1 MSTQRWNSAP
11 TRSSLLTKQMR
22 GTPYLVACRHTC
34 SDCGS
39 TPATPSNTATAP
51 SSTRSDRSTST
62 VKSTW
67 PGVSMMLIWW
77 SFQKQVVAAEVM
89 VMPRSCSWTIQSMVA
104 APSCTSPILRTRSS
118 GWFLFELIVSSRST
132 CTRPSCEARSSRGA
146 RPGGRN
152 PPGWSGGLPA
162 VVRVG
167 LVGLGHLVHVF
178 LALHRAANAVVGV
191 EELAGQP
198 LGHRA
203 LTALAGVPD
212 DPADRERVGAPGA
225 HLDRHLVRGTTDAA
239 ALNLEL
245 RLHVVD
251 RALQRRQGVAVGL
264 LANDVERVVDDGLGG
279 RLLATLQDLVGDL
292 RDEHRPVDGV
302 GHQLTARRG
311 APARHGISLPSWRRS
326 GYGPACGR
334 GHRRCRGGRG

>member
-1 MSTQRWNSAP
+1 MWA
-11 TRSSLLTKQMR
+11 
-22 GTPYLVACRHTC
+22 
-34 SDCGS
+34 
-39 TPATPSNTATAP
+39 
-51 SSTRSDRSTST
+51 
-62 VKSTW
+62 
-67 PGVSMMLIWW
+67 MMP
-77 SFQKQVVAAEVM
+77 M
-89 VMPRSCSWTIQSMVA
+89 
-104 APSCTSPILRTRSS
+104 LRTRSS

-132 CTRPSCEARSSRGA
+132 CRRPSCEARSSRGEHA
-146 RPGGRN
+146 RGGN

-167 LVGLGHLVHVF
+167 LVRLGHLVHVF

-225 HLDRHLVRGTTDAA
+225 HLDRHLVRGTTDTA
-239 ALNLEL
+239 ALHLEL

-279 RLLATLQDLVGDL
+279 AALCTPPEPFGGL
-292 RDEHRPVDGV
+292 
-302 GHQLTARRG
+302 RG
-311 APARHGISLPSWRRS
+311 AAPPG
-326 GYGPACGR
+326 
-334 GHRRCRGGRG
+334 RGGR

>member
-1 MSTQRWNSAP
+1 MWA
-11 TRSSLLTKQMR
+11 
-22 GTPYLVACRHTC
+22 
-34 SDCGS
+34 
-39 TPATPSNTATAP
+39 
-51 SSTRSDRSTST
+51 
-62 VKSTW
+62 
-67 PGVSMMLIWW
+67 MMP
-77 SFQKQVVAAEVM
+77 M
-89 VMPRSCSWTIQSMVA
+89 
-104 APSCTSPILRTRSS
+104 LRTRSS
-118 GWFLFELIVSSRST
+118 GWFLLLLISSSSRST
-132 CTRPSCEARSSRGA
+132 CRRPSCEARSSRGA
-146 RPGGRN
+146 RRGAQSPRLVR
-152 PPGWSGGLPA
+152 GLPA

-178 LALHRAANAVVGV
+178 LALHRAADAVVGID
-191 EELAGQP
+191 ELAGQP

-225 HLDRHLVRGTTDAA
+225 HLDRYLVGGATDAA
-239 ALNLEL
+239 ALHLEL
-245 RLHVVD
+245 WLHVVD
-251 RALQRRQGVAVGL
+251 RPLQRRQGVAVGL

-279 RLLATLQDLVGDL
+279 GLLATLQDLVGDL

-334 GHRRCRGGRG
+334 GPRRCRGCRG